1 MILSITKQPENFD
14 KLKDMRAITFVSEAL
29 NLSKSLQPC
38 INIDALYCLNNLL
51 NIKPIALEKELLQP
65 QTVNKAMIVYL
76 AYRDQ
81 VDLDE
86 AISTL
91 IYTMSKYAEY
101 IPFIQDKQ

>member
-1 MILSITKQPENFD
+1 
-14 KLKDMRAITFVSEAL
+14 
-29 NLSKSLQPC
+29 
-38 INIDALYCLNNLL
+38 
-51 NIKPIALEKELLQP
+51 
-65 QTVNKAMIVYL
+65 MIVYL

-91 IYTMSKYAEY
+91 IYTVSKYAEY

>member
-1 MILSITKQPENFD
+1 MN
-14 KLKDMRAITFVSEAL
+14 AIKFVLEAL

-51 NIKPIALEKELLQP
+51 NIKPIALEPELLSV
-65 QTVNKAMIVYL
+65 QTVNKAMIAYL

-86 AISTL
+86 AIASFL
-91 IYTMSKYAEY
+91 YTVSKYADY
-101 IPFIQDKQ
+101 IPFIKDKQ